1 MPDLD
6 SESWSRMTA
15 EATSIAMQTPDRLPD
30 DDKLAQ
36 IQKVLREL
44 EQYGHSLQEQIKAR
58 QHEWRIITAT
68 LLRELE
74 DRLGFDASEMELRI
88 GDLEKAED
96 LHEYRMQLGDFL
108 HPDLSGSHDDTELHF
123 RRTDLSTN
131 NINAAGLRGGGSAVE
146 HVRRI
151 MDTNRRGHIAMIR
164 LGCLDM
170 ISERFGLEAVEDCL
184 MAVSAYLTAAL
195 RREDQIYHW
204 SDSMLLAVLEDRIND
219 KIVAAE
225 LGRITSQNKE
235 ITVNIGGRTVMLR
248 IPLEYEITSV
258 RALGTPEDLFKLT
271 LHDVKQG

>member
-1 MPDLD
+1 MLGIALPKAAPTAEAKPSEDAAQNVNRFLTMMIEGAARAMPDLD

-146 HVRRI
+146 
-151 MDTNRRGHIAMIR
+151 
-164 LGCLDM
+164 
-170 ISERFGLEAVEDCL
+170 
-184 MAVSAYLTAAL
+184 AL
-195 RREDQIYHW
+195 
-204 SDSMLLAVLEDRIND
+204 S
-219 KIVAAE
+219 
-225 LGRITSQNKE
+225 
-235 ITVNIGGRTVMLR
+235 
-248 IPLEYEITSV
+248 
-258 RALGTPEDLFKLT
+258 
-271 LHDVKQG
+271 